1 MFAPFP
7 VFRPLRRSVMNTIG
21 QRFRLQEKTGSVFD
35 LKCPRCA
42 LGSLSGN
49 FILYFA
55 FVAEKA
61 KLQKKRPHC
70 QNSTDASY
78 KSIQI
83 FNKFSAS
90 R

>member
-1 MFAPFP
+1 
-7 VFRPLRRSVMNTIG
+7 MNTIE
-21 QRFRLQEKTGSVFD
+21 QPFRLQGKTGSVFD
-35 LKCPRCA
+35 LKCSRCA